1 MKLQKGVTGFD
12 ATPSYTIDD
21 LKEILN
27 GIKSP
32 YSKTEAVLKPND
44 SSNFYQIKIKQD
56 KTKQEFFLL
65 VNSTYLIFACV
76 EKNRCFDLNFI
87 EFPIDLITQLKAQ
100 VNSSL
105 ILLNPKELN
114 KRMDA
119 PDLELLGET
128 ELKQIKYWKSK
139 VLGEIVFNC
148 FD

>member
-1 MKLQKGVTGFD
+1 M
-12 ATPSYTIDD
+12 
-21 LKEILN
+21 
-27 GIKSP
+27 
-32 YSKTEAVLKPND
+32 
-44 SSNFYQIKIKQD
+44 
-56 KTKQEFFLL
+56 
-65 VNSTYLIFACV
+65 IFACV

-139 VLGEIVFNC
+139 VLGEIIFNC